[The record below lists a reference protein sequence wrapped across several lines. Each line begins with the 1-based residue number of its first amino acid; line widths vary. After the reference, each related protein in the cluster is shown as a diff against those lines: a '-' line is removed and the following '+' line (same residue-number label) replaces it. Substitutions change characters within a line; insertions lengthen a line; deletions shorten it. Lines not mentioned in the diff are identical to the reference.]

1 MELAAGMGQWEPL
14 EEAGG
19 GVSRGSPGDSGH
31 VSQSHSVCSGASVGL
46 LNDEELVASQSCDEV
61 LKSTT
66 AQLSTYLLPAQQSS
80 EIENL
85 EKSLE
90 DLLVRVD
97 EFVGMLDM
105 IRNDTSQ
112 VVNEKV
118 PQIYTKA
125 AEMRKLYQ
133 KIDLLE
139 AFVKRVGSNVAQMEE
154 QVTQA
159 ETNLGTFPNPLKKIF
174 QNISSSPL
182 FSPSKVTSS
191 PRAQPRRYEPPTLFK
206 TEDYFPSSS

>member
-1 MELAAGMGQWEPL
+1 MELAAGVEQWEPL

-19 GVSRGSPGDSGH
+19 GISRGSPGDSGH
-31 VSQSHSVCSGASVGL
+31 VSQSQSVCSGASVGL
-46 LNDEELVASQSCDEV
+46 LNDEDPACTQSCDA
-61 LKSTT
+61 LLRSTA

-80 EIENL
+80 EMENL
-85 EKSLE
+85 DKNLE

-118 PQIYTKA
+118 PQIYSKA

-139 AFVKRVGSNVAQMEE
+139 AFVKTVGSNVAQMEE

-174 QNISSSPL
+174 QNFSSSPL
-182 FSPSKVTSS
+182 FSPSKAAS
-191 PRAQPRRYEPPTLFK
+191 PRTQPTRYEPPTVFR
-206 TEDYFPSSS
+206 TEDYFPST

>member
-1 MELAAGMGQWEPL
+1 MALEEGAGRWEPL
-14 EEAGG
+14 QEGG
-19 GVSRGSPGDSGH
+19 EGDTAHRSPGDSGH
-31 VSQSHSVCSGASVGL
+31 VSHSHSVCSSASAGFLLDDEATGADYTVRST
-46 LNDEELVASQSCDEV
+46 ASQ
-61 LKSTT
+61 L
-66 AQLSTYLLPAQQSS
+66 AQSVLPAPQQE

-90 DLLVRVD
+90 ELLIRVD

-112 VVNEKV
+112 VVNERV
-118 PQIYTKA
+118 PHIYAKA

-139 AFVKRVGSNVAQMEE
+139 TFVKKVGGDVSVMEE
-154 QVTQA
+154 QLTQA
-159 ETNLGTFPNPLKKIF
+159 EANLGTFPNPLKKIF
-174 QNISSSPL
+174 QNLSASPL
-182 FSPSKVTSS
+182 FSSSKVPSS
-191 PRAQPRRYEPPTLFK
+191 PKTQQIRHGLPTVFK

>member
-1 MELAAGMGQWEPL
+1 MELAAAVGQWEPL
-14 EEAGG
+14 EEPGG
-19 GVSRGSPGDSGH
+19 GTSRGSPGDSGH
-31 VSQSHSVCSGASVGL
+31 VSQSQSVCSGVSVGL
-46 LNDEELVASQSCDEV
+46 LNDEELFATESCDDV
-61 LKSTT
+61 LPATA
-66 AQLSTYLLPAQQSS
+66 AQLSSHLLPALHSF
-80 EIENL
+80 E
-85 EKSLE
+85 
-90 DLLVRVD
+90 
-97 EFVGMLDM
+97 

-139 AFVKRVGSNVAQMEE
+139 AFVKRVGSNVAQMDD

-174 QNISSSPL
+174 QNLSSSPL
-182 FSPSKVTSS
+182 FSPSKAASS
-191 PRAQPRRYEPPTLFK
+191 PRSQQARYEPPTVFS
-206 TEDYFPSSS
+206 TDDYFPSSS

>member
-46 LNDEELVASQSCDEV
+46 LNDEELVASQSCD
-61 LKSTT
+61 
-66 AQLSTYLLPAQQSS
+66 